1 MNLTYRK
8 LAMLEDDLKRK
19 EEIVKKDVCYMTYV
33 DTDLKERVSNI
44 LDKYRML
51 NIY

>member
-8 LAMLEDDLKRK
+8 LAMLENDLIRK
-19 EEIVKKDVCYMTYV
+19 EEIVKRDVCYMTYV
-33 DTDLKERVSNI
+33 DTDLKGRVTNI

-51 NIY
+51 NVY